1 MKQNTREYLI
11 MLISGTLTM
20 FSVGFVWPIFPTYV
34 RTEFDAS
41 LQLIG
46 IAVSGYFLLRMI
58 TEFPVGAI
66 SDRTGP
72 KTPLIIGRILAIFGA
87 FVGFRTK
94 SVGLLIFARMV
105 WGIGDASFFCI
116 GLAYVSKLFTSEKR
130 GRALGSFQAIEMIGN
145 LAGQALGGYFADKY
159 GLRMNFLASTIMTV
173 AALAMVM
180 FIKGS
185 PGGSYA
191 GLAKIQLKSLIPT
204 WTNLRQIM
212 NRTVVAICLINVVCM
227 VIWNGLIGTI
237 VPLFATENIGLSLSQ
252 YALMVSISTVGSISG
267 NLIGGVLSDKFGRK
281 RVLIAGF
288 VIGVLAIFGFIA
300 FRSFFPLILAMFLM
314 GTFWGTVYGVAPAYI
329 ADTVAPQFRGIGIG
343 TYRTFFDFGGLVGP
357 VVVSTIAE
365 MFGGSSGYI
374 YSFYFCAILVAGL
387 VALAIPLKE
396 VTAERKDES

>member
-1 MKQNTREYLI
+1 
-11 MLISGTLTM
+11 
-20 FSVGFVWPIFPTYV
+20 
-34 RTEFDAS
+34 
-41 LQLIG
+41 
-46 IAVSGYFLLRMI
+46 
-58 TEFPVGAI
+58 
-66 SDRTGP
+66 
-72 KTPLIIGRILAIFGA
+72 
-87 FVGFRTK
+87 
-94 SVGLLIFARMV
+94 
-105 WGIGDASFFCI
+105 
-116 GLAYVSKLFTSEKR
+116 
-130 GRALGSFQAIEMIGN
+130 
-145 LAGQALGGYFADKY
+145 
-159 GLRMNFLASTIMTV
+159 
-173 AALAMVM
+173 
-180 FIKGS
+180 
-185 PGGSYA
+185 
-191 GLAKIQLKSLIPT
+191 
-204 WTNLRQIM
+204 M